1 MDLTS
6 SFGTL
11 LQAKY
16 SDRSTTELVRN
27 KGETWLELSAVY
39 EFTIYTVFYI

>member
-1 MDLTS
+1 MWGFSEDKSDRPWPMDLTS

-27 KGETWLELSAVY
+27 KGET
-39 EFTIYTVFYI
+39 